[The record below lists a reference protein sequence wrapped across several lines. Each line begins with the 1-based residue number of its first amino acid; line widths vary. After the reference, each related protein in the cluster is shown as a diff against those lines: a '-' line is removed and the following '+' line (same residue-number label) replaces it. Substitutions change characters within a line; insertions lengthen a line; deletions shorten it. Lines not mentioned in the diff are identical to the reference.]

1 MPVLNDG
8 KGAKMIDGKLSK
20 DLRIAT
26 RPKYVNE
33 NTALLVNCS
42 KDKEAFKKLLRIID
56 EQDSVN
62 RYTWY
67 NLPFDLTS
75 NEVER
80 LLYFKGSLAF
90 FYMEE
95 RDKFYLMPY
104 ALEGTIDF
112 YGRYNHI
119 HPLPFAGGED
129 DEKTSRYK
137 SQLSLLSQL
146 KLKVIKEVQAEEDVD
161 YKMLTK
167 SAVILRD
174 YTNQISQIN
183 IARSI
188 LNDPILGM
196 MSDYYPFLGTN
207 LLLGTGVSAIKV
219 EDSSAK
225 DEVKKASMAVYNA
238 AVDKNPYIAITS
250 KFDFEELTG
259 GARNRAEDYLMAFQ
273 SLDNFRLSTLGIANG
288 GVFEKKAHILESEN
302 AINQSVVLSAFQDG
316 LKLRQ
321 DFCNIVNSIWGLN
334 IWCEPSESS
343 LGMDL
348 DGDGEA
354 MDQGGTQEVSPEATD
369 REGGEE

>member
-56 EQDSVN
+56 EQDSIN

-174 YTNQISQIN
+174 YTNQISQVN

-250 KFDFEELTG
+250 KFDFEEITG

-302 AINQSVVLSAFQDG
+302 AMNQSVVLSAFQDG

-354 MDQGGTQEVSPEATD
+354 MDQGGTQEVSPEAAD